1 MVPELWQYSEKGHSW
16 DRPTGDV
23 LVLLAYKPSGLLMTC
38 FRVRGRGGE
47 RVRLIFIEHHLSWPL
62 YMFHVLFHPYESPV
76 RETVLIIF

>member
-38 FRVRGRGGE
+38 FRVRGWGGE
-47 RVRLIFIEHHLSWPL
+47 RVRLIFIEHHLSARYSAHFIL
-62 YMFHVLFHPYESPV
+62 N
-76 RETVLIIF
+76 TVLKPILPCSFVQ